1 MNKSLIGVSLAA
13 AALAVAAAGLAQAT
27 EPLQPYPVKG
37 QVIQRLKAFDN
48 PEGSIFSADGRFVFI
63 ANSAELGMPDKGFH
77 LTHKAGYISK
87 LAVQPDGTLKMVN
100 EKLITGLTGP
110 FGMAVSPVATRKFP
124 KGTVFLIEAW
134 APLGEADGTDV
145 KDPSVLD
152 PKIIAFNTDGK
163 ILGAIKMGAGSP
175 AAAAAGVTAT
185 MENALS
191 FDKEGNLYA
200 IDTGIAG
207 GTFNPPIPTKGGGVY
222 MFPVSSLDALA
233 DDQSAPLFY
242 IPVPE
247 GGPDGIEVAPD
258 GAIHFNTVGALAGLK
273 DPADGGMY
281 RLTKEDFMSGH
292 LPAPFAQGLGALDG
306 LDFAGSV
313 RLDTEIKNTNS
324 VVVTPPRGVTMM
336 LTYDQDIKLAGPS
349 DIAVRKMSD
358 GSYLLVIP
366 ELAPTSPNNH
376 DNQVTVIRLP
386 ANFDQF

>member
-1 MNKSLIGVSLAA
+1 
-13 AALAVAAAGLAQAT
+13 
-27 EPLQPYPVKG
+27 
-37 QVIQRLKAFDN
+37 
-48 PEGSIFSADGRFVFI
+48 
-63 ANSAELGMPDKGFH
+63 
-77 LTHKAGYISK
+77 
-87 LAVQPDGTLKMVN
+87 
-100 EKLITGLTGP
+100 
-110 FGMAVSPVATRKFP
+110 
-124 KGTVFLIEAW
+124 
-134 APLGEADGTDV
+134 
-145 KDPSVLD
+145 
-152 PKIIAFNTDGK
+152 
-163 ILGAIKMGAGSP
+163 
-175 AAAAAGVTAT
+175 
-185 MENALS
+185 
-191 FDKEGNLYA
+191 
-200 IDTGIAG
+200 
-207 GTFNPPIPTKGGGVY
+207 

-292 LPAPFAQGLGALDG
+292 LPAPFAQ
-306 LDFAGSV
+306 
-313 RLDTEIKNTNS
+313 NTNS
-324 VVVTPPRGVTMM
+324 VMVTPPRGVPMM